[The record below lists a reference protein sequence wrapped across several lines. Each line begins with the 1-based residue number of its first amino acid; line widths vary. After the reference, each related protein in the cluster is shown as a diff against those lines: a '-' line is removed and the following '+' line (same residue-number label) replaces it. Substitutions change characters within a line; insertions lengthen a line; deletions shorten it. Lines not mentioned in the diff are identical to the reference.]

1 LRCYTAATGFIAR
14 ASQTGNLEAGHH
26 GTLIGGAG
34 NRFRK
39 AIRRIRWHLRSLT
52 FIVVVLAL
60 ITGSSCCW
68 PHERPDLNTY
78 FKTDIGLSDD
88 QIQAIRSGK
97 AVAKK
102 LPSRVP
108 DEIFVFGAV
117 YINAT
122 PDAYVEY
129 STDFT
134 RLREQP
140 GNLAIAPFSSP
151 PKIADLEGF
160 AFEKEDIKSIKDC
173 KPRDCDVQMPES
185 SMEKIR
191 QSIDWSNPGSA
202 EKVNEMLR
210 QTALKRLRAYQQDG
224 NAALGMYNDKDRPTD
239 IAGQFRYILSYSSA
253 LPKYL
258 PALYGYLLSYPGQ
271 KPANVDDSFYWAH
284 VKFGL
289 KPTLRIVHVVTMRG
303 EAGSDLAYA
312 IAEKQLYASHYFQTA
327 LDLTFCIRDTS
338 TPPDNEVFISLR
350 SWDRSKLG

>member
-1 LRCYTAATGFIAR
+1 
-14 ASQTGNLEAGHH
+14 
-26 GTLIGGAG
+26 
-34 NRFRK
+34 
-39 AIRRIRWHLRSLT
+39 
-52 FIVVVLAL
+52 
-60 ITGSSCCW
+60 
-68 PHERPDLNTY
+68 
-78 FKTDIGLSDD
+78 
-88 QIQAIRSGK
+88 
-97 AVAKK
+97 
-102 LPSRVP
+102 
-108 DEIFVFGAV
+108 
-117 YINAT
+117 
-122 PDAYVEY
+122 VEY

-151 PKIADLEGF
+151 PQIADLEGF

-173 KPRDCDVQMPES
+173 SPRDCDVQMPES

-191 QSIDWSNPGSA
+191 QSIDWSNPGSS
-202 EKVNEMLR
+202 EQVNETLR

-224 NAALGMYNDKDRPTD
+224 TEALGTYNDKEHPTD
-239 IAGQFRYILSYSSA
+239 IAGQFRCILSYSRA

-258 PALYGYLLSYPGQ
+258 PALYDYLLSYPGK
-271 KPANVDDSFYWAH
+271 KPANVDDSFYWAK

-338 TPPDNEVFISLR
+338 NPGQRGFYLIKIMGSEQAGLTGFKGSIVRKQAKNRSASALR
-350 SWDRSKLG
+350 KGLAAAKNALEHIPETSQ